1 MAGRIL
7 GPPQLT
13 LTTPT
18 EGWRPHAAA
27 RAFSG
32 WGRRAKGQPVIEL
45 FPAANLMGAKIE
57 FERSFDDGEIF
68 YNCRCHR

>member
-1 MAGRIL
+1 M
-7 GPPQLT
+7 
-13 LTTPT
+13 
-18 EGWRPHAAA
+18 
-27 RAFSG
+27 AFSG

-68 YNCRCHR
+68 YKKPSLPVNNPALALTWDVRRTSGKARFRGLWP